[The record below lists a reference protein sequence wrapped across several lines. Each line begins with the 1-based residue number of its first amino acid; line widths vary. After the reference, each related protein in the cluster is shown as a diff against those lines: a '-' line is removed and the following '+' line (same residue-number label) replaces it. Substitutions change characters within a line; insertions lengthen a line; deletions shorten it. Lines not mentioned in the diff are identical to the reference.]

1 MLIQH
6 GADVSAKDKTGS
18 TPLHYAAYMGREAVA
33 RLLVGQADLQWK
45 NTSGQT
51 PHDLA
56 TVRQH
61 HSVAAL
67 LTEEAEH
74 REKGRRAQCV
84 AFAMGHQERLGT
96 GSWVQD
102 LDAGVVQMVLERV

>member
-1 MLIQH
+1 MQ
-6 GADVSAKDKTGS
+6 SKT
-18 TPLHYAAYMGREAVA
+18 
-33 RLLVGQADLQWK
+33 D
-45 NTSGQT
+45 SGQT
-51 PHDLA
+51 PHDMA

-61 HSVAAL
+61 LQVAAM
-67 LTEEAEH
+67 LTEEAAR
-74 REKGRRAQCV
+74 RETERRAQCV